1 MLSPQGTNL
10 VLGQFVASVLRV
22 PSMPLDSGCLGVTS
36 SRAGHLIS
44 LGLTILNEYCEM
56 NNNNTYSIGLFHGL
70 QM

>member
-1 MLSPQGTNL
+1 MNL

-22 PSMPLDSGCLGVTS
+22 PSMPLDSGCLGVTP
-36 SRAGHLIS
+36 SRAGHLIY

-56 NNNNTYSIGLFHGL
+56 NNNNTYSVGLFHGL